1 MNECRLPVDVGQEC
15 PTYQLW
21 LSIRSSNSLAT
32 DVDRPLTVNGRT
44 VFAMLCESRT
54 GMSEPL
60 GEKERIAAE

>member
-15 PTYQLW
+15 PIYQIW
-21 LSIRSSNSLAT
+21 LSIRSSNSLAM